1 MALLLILKLVV
12 EIGENSAG
20 FVVVVVDDAAEQWT
34 DAQTR
39 GIGDEL
45 ESALATEASCSGWRA
60 GHFLLRWDHFLLP
73 ACHAFCTSVVL
84 LESLV
89 LHQLVSLD
97 LNIIL
102 ISNFV

>member
-12 EIGENSAG
+12 EIGENSVG
-20 FVVVVVDDAAEQWT
+20 FVVVDDAAEQWT

-73 ACHAFCTSVVL
+73 ACHAFCTFVVL

-89 LHQLVSLD
+89 LHQLVSLY

-102 ISNFV
+102 ISNSV